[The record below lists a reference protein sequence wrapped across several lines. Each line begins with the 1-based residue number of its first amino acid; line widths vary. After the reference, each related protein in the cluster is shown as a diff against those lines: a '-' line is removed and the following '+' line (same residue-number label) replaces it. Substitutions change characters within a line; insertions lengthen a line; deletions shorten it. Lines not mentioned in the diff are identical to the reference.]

1 MNKPAPSSISIAYDA
16 VPYAER
22 DCNLRFPS
30 LDCRIQ
36 PSDLT
41 CLVGPHRLQ
50 IRAYL
55 QMLAGITK
63 PKIGIVKIF
72 GQSVSELDQA
82 AWRKLR
88 SRIGYL
94 SGASPLLSVQHG
106 LMNVMIPALY
116 HRNLSFRETADKA
129 RALMDELNCRFE
141 PTTFPALLSSLQRS
155 QLALA
160 RALILD
166 PSLLFLDVPF
176 HDLGAK
182 DRELLGDLLGK
193 YKKDRGV
200 CMIGGLQYPQ
210 FLERY
215 ADRIIYISEDKV
227 IYFNSWRSF
236 LETEDHDVQG
246 LLSVLQ
252 NAK

>member
-1 MNKPAPSSISIAYDA
+1 MNHSSVSSIVIANEA
-16 VPYAER
+16 VPYAEK
-22 DCNLRFPS
+22 DCSLRFHP
-30 LDCRIQ
+30 LDFRTQ
-36 PSDLT
+36 LNDLT

-50 IRAYL
+50 LRAYL

-63 PKIGIVKIF
+63 PKLGIVKIF
-72 GQSVSELDQA
+72 GQSVSGLDQA
-82 AWRKLR
+82 DWRVLR

-94 SGASPLLSVQHG
+94 SGAAPLLSVQHG

-116 HRNLSFRETADKA
+116 HGTLSFRETADKA
-129 RALMDELNCRFE
+129 RSLLDELNCQFE

-160 RALILD
+160 RALILN

-182 DRELLGDLLGK
+182 DREMMGELLGT
-193 YKKDRGV
+193 YKKNRSI

-210 FLERY
+210 FLERH
-215 ADRIIYISEDKV
+215 ANRIIYISEDKI
-227 IYFNSWRSF
+227 IYFNCWRTF

-246 LLSVLQ
+246 LLSVLH